1 MGENYSGS
9 TNFVGRKKI
18 PDPIFQFLSSREASK
33 PNKNVKPKSPASE
46 PGIIRVV
53 QKGCHLEGRNGLR
66 GISE

>member
-1 MGENYSGS
+1 MCSKFKRS
-9 TNFVGRKKI
+9 
-18 PDPIFQFLSSREASK
+18 FQT
-33 PNKNVKPKSPASE
+33 KNVKPKSPASE

>member
-1 MGENYSGS
+1 MEENYSES
-9 TNFVGRKKI
+9 TNFVGKKKT
-18 PDPIFQFLSSREASK
+18 PDPIFQFLSSREAS
-33 PNKNVKPKSPASE
+33 KPKSPASE